1 MTSEIDASVGQREL
15 WSAYQRDGGE
25 VLDSSIRFRIRG
37 ALDLDAL
44 GGAVE
49 DLVARHE
56 ILRTTFEFRDGTL
69 RQRLHGPAPLPYDLL
84 DLTELDLSEE
94 ARRDRSAGRKA
105 ADIDPASWPPVWLT
119 VQRFG
124 ATDHQICLNLH
135 ALLADDWSCEIIARD
150 LKALYRRRMGERVEL
165 PAVPWQ
171 FSDWTSWS
179 GQWSTGDGLRRMRDY
194 WSTHLDGAR
203 LPALPDPGRAPTS
216 PWPERVAVTR
226 NLSGEIA
233 GQLRGLA
240 RRHRTTLFPLLLSA
254 FTAELHRLSGQDDL
268 TIFSLFANRGRPEV
282 NETVGPFAHLVP
294 LRCRVPDSR
303 NAAEFLRGTHRTFVG
318 AFAHQELYLHQYPAD
333 VRAQLGVT
341 GDGFRR
347 MMVFQLMNRLH
358 GDNDVAGLD
367 FEDDADTLDTPF
379 PFELSVHASEDELSV
394 VLLCWPSEYEQ
405 SWAERFV
412 DDYVRVLTAIAAAD
426 ADLDAGLFRSR

>member
-1 MTSEIDASVGQREL
+1 MTSEIEASVGQRQL
-15 WSAYQRDGGE
+15 WSAYQRDGAE

-69 RQRLHGPAPLPYDLL
+69 RQRLHEPAPLRYDLL
-84 DLTELDLSEE
+84 DLTDLDLSEE
-94 ARRDRSAGRKA
+94 ARRDRSVTRKA
-105 ADIDPASWPPVWLT
+105 TELDPSSRPAVWLT

-124 ATDHQICLNLH
+124 PTDHQIRLNLH

-150 LKALYRRRMGERVEL
+150 LKALYRRRTGERVEL
-165 PAVPWQ
+165 PPVPWQ
-171 FSDWTSWS
+171 FSDWTSWAA
-179 GQWSTGDGLRRMRDY
+179 QWSTGDGLRRMRDY
-194 WSTHLDGAR
+194 WSKQLDGTR
-203 LPALPDPGRAPTS
+203 LPTLPDRDAPTS
-216 PWPERVAVTR
+216 PWPEQVAVTR
-226 NLSGEIA
+226 HLPGELA
-233 GQLRGLA
+233 GRLRGLA
-240 RRHRTTLFPLLLSA
+240 RRHRTTLFPLLLTA
-254 FTAELHRLSGQDDL
+254 FAAELHRASGQDDL

-303 NAAEFLRGTHRTFVG
+303 DAAQFVRDTHRTFVG
-318 AFAHQELYLHQYPAD
+318 AFAHQELYLHQYPDD
-333 VRAQLGVT
+333 VREQLGVG

-358 GDNDVAGLD
+358 GDNEVAGLE
-367 FEDDADTLDTPF
+367 FEDDADVLDTPF
-379 PFELSVHASEDELSV
+379 PFELSVHASDDELAV

-405 SWAERFV
+405 SWADRFV
-412 DDYVRVLTAIAAAD
+412 DRYVQVLTAIAGAD
-426 ADLDAGLFRSR
+426 ADLDTELFRAR